1 MSSAK
6 QNIHLVG
13 MPGAGKSTVGK
24 ALARALALTFVDADQ
39 ELIAHTGV
47 PIATI
52 FEVEGEAG
60 FRDRE
65 TQILGELCQ
74 RQGMLLATGG
84 GVVLREENRRLLKT
98 SGAVIFLNASLDHL
112 WQRTRNDS
120 RRPLLQTDRPR
131 DALRS
136 LLDVRTPLYR
146 EVADLVVETGRQSV
160 GRLVQQIIEEL
171 HQGKLWPPAVA
182 AEAAATPQ
190 LISGARA

>member
-1 MSSAK
+1 MSFAK

-65 TQILGELCQ
+65 TQMLHELCQ

-84 GVVLREENRRLLKT
+84 GVILREENRRLLNT
-98 SGAVIFLNASLDHL
+98 SGIVIFLNASLDHL

-120 RRPLLQTDRPR
+120 RRPLLQTDKPR

-136 LLDVRTPLYR
+136 LLEVRNPLYR
-146 EVADLVVETGRQSV
+146 EVADLIVETGRQSV
-160 GRLVQQIIEEL
+160 GKLVQQIIEEL
-171 HQGKLWPPAVA
+171 QQGNLWPPAGA
-182 AEAAATPQ
+182 ADAPANPPVT
-190 LISGARA
+190 SGASA